1 MRRYLIPFVVVIG
14 VLFSPASAS
23 IALFQPGSGGIATAS
38 FNDCAS
44 GPEGEV
50 FFATSDG
57 LMVYNGNWTTYQ
69 APLKDVPE
77 TLLSDTVL
85 SVEFESDGSLWVGT
99 SLGLQRFTDPGFET
113 IGAQAEL
120 KNPSVIAL
128 QRWNDEMWVATPNGG
143 VHRIEGDSWQW
154 YKPFSQGGPGCY
166 IINDM
171 VLDPEFSVLYCI
183 SDGDGVWAIGPNRTA
198 GFYQVTD
205 DGLPLKG
212 YFEAETDP
220 LGGIYL
226 FNRDSLI
233 HYRYSD
239 GAEVVLSAG
248 DLALNVGWIYDVS
261 AAPDGSLWI
270 ATDQGIF
277 WWADG
282 VVKDHIYRAH
292 GIWSNVIKNVYQDS
306 TGRCWFSTP
315 SAIGYYLPENRTV
328 ARIPIFA
335 PAV

>member
-1 MRRYLIPFVVVIG
+1 MRRYVIPFMIIIG
-14 VLFSPASAS
+14 MLFSPASAS
-23 IALFQPGSGGIATAS
+23 MVLFRPGSGGIAAADFS
-38 FNDCAS
+38 DCAS
-44 GPEGEV
+44 DPEGEV

-57 LMVYNGNWTTYQ
+57 LMVYNGSWTTYQ
-69 APLKDVPE
+69 APPGDIPGI
-77 TLLSDTVL
+77 LLSDTIL
-85 SVEFESDGSLWVGT
+85 SVEFGSDGKLWVGT

-113 IGAQAEL
+113 VGTQAEL

-128 QRWNDEMWVATPNGG
+128 QRWDDGMWVATPNSG
-143 VHRIEGDSWQW
+143 VHRIEGDNWTW
-154 YKPFSQGGPGCY
+154 YRPFSQGGPGCR

-171 VLDPEFSVLYCI
+171 VLDPECSILYCI
-183 SDGDGVWAIGPNRTA
+183 SSRDGVWAIGPDRTA
-198 GFYQVTD
+198 GFYPITD
-205 DGLPLKG
+205 NGLPLKN

-233 HYRYSD
+233 HYRCSD
-239 GAEVVLSAG
+239 GVEAVLSAG
-248 DLALNVGWIYDVS
+248 TLAPDVGWIYDVS

-282 VVKDHIYRAH
+282 AVKEHLSRAD
-292 GIWSNVIKNVYQDS
+292 GIWSNVIKSIYLDS

-315 SAIGYYLPENRTV
+315 SVIGYYRPENRTV
-328 ARIPIFA
+328 TRIPISI
-335 PAV
+335 PAI